1 MKTVKQISQLTGVS
15 VRTLHH
21 YHTIGLLPPTEVSPA
36 GYRLYDD
43 DALQRLRSILVLREF
58 RLSLHEIGVF
68 LDAPPQERRNM
79 LASREQALKE
89 QIQKL
94 EKRAALA
101 ASLQR
106 IGVEHMDLHN
116 TDPRNLDDYTEQAKL
131 LYGKTEAYG
140 EYTKKSA
147 GRSKQQEQALGD
159 QVMDFFVRLAKMRPL
174 AADSPQAL
182 EWAAALQTF
191 FTRHYYT
198 CTPQIL
204 ACLAESYGDG
214 GPMNQNIDRAAGEGT
229 GAFAKEVVNAYLS
242 NM

>member
-1 MKTVKQISQLTGVS
+1 MKTVNQVSKLTGVS

-21 YHTIGLLPPTEVSPA
+21 YHTIGLLPPTEISPA

-43 DALQRLRSILVLREF
+43 AALQRLRGILVLREF
-58 RLSLHEIGVF
+58 GLSLKEIGTF
-68 LDAPPQERRNM
+68 LDAPPQIRSQM
-79 LASREQALKE
+79 LSQREQALKN
-89 QIQKL
+89 QIHKL

-106 IGVEHMDLHN
+106 IGVEHMDIHN

-159 QVMDFFVRLAKMRPL
+159 QVMDFFVRLGKMRPM
-174 AADSPQAL
+174 DVNSPQAM

-191 FTRHYYT
+191 FTQHYYT

-204 ACLAESYGDG
+204 GCLAESYADG
-214 GPMNQNIDRAAGEGT
+214 GAMNQNIDRAAGEGT
-229 GAFAKEVVNAYLS
+229 GAFARDIINAYLS

>member
-1 MKTVKQISQLTGVS
+1 MKTVNQISKLTGVS

-43 DALQRLRSILVLREF
+43 DALQRLRGILVLREF
-58 RLSLHEIGVF
+58 GLSLKEIGTF
-68 LDAPPQERRNM
+68 LDAPSQERSSM
-79 LASREQALKE
+79 LASREQALKA
-89 QIQKL
+89 QIEKL

-116 TDPRNLDDYTEQAKL
+116 LDPRKLDDYTEQAKL

-147 GRSKQQEQALGD
+147 GRSKQQEQALGEL
-159 QVMDFFVRLAKMRPL
+159 VMDFFVRLAKMRPL
-174 AADSPQAL
+174 AADSPQAM
-182 EWAAALQTF
+182 EWAVSLQNF

-204 ACLAESYGDG
+204 ECLAESYGDG

-229 GAFAKEVVNAYLS
+229 GVFAKEVISAYLS